1 MPADSGAQS
10 VSSLSRG
17 SRRDWF
23 AAGIVL
29 VVYAL
34 VQLAVLNGPHPH
46 DPAKYFDAGIAFP
59 NVDASRWTLRIG
71 LVAPVRAAVAV
82 LGPSE
87 AALYAVPFAVGL
99 LLTAS
104 VYATMLL
111 LFGERA
117 IAAAAALVAA
127 LNPYILLNSSFLYPD
142 TAAAATL
149 TAAFLCL
156 VCGARHADEQ
166 QGSWAAMVFVV
177 GAGVLFGWTYL
188 IREFSPLLLPGMVVV
203 LVLLR
208 YRTRQLVALA
218 AATLATVAVE
228 PVYGLL
234 RYGQPFVHL
243 RLLLVHRPEARVSQA
258 LERRMEP
265 IQEQLDTLLDTFVVF
280 PRLLLSWRS
289 GWAYLLLGAIFVIPL
304 ARCRDRRLW
313 LFASWCFG
321 CWIVMATVG
330 LVTLPSGRWLLNI
343 TNIRYWYPIFPPLVM
358 GAFGGL
364 AILIRSGRKVG
375 GIDLLHGVAG
385 GLVALALVPAISEYR
400 RCAAMDAW
408 SSDPRAS
415 WHELRAWLGTREAAN
430 YTLIRTDVNT
440 QRYLPAFMRTTF
452 GTRLWRGSVERLRT
466 RDYPDPPRRLIAR
479 TLILVNMQRAR
490 SPTTLSSLRRE
501 WAPVFVS
508 DDRIMVALAHRS
520 VIGDGEE
527 HETWPDVP
535 PERTKIADAKGCGLN
550 PYA

>member
-1 MPADSGAQS
+1 M
-10 VSSLSRG
+10 
-17 SRRDWF
+17 
-23 AAGIVL
+23 L
-29 VVYAL
+29 VVYAV
-34 VQLAVLNGPHPH
+34 VQLALLNGPHPH

-104 VYATMLL
+104 VYGTMLL
-111 LFGERA
+111 VFGERTL
-117 IAAAAALVAA
+117 AAAAALVAA
-127 LNPYILLNSSFLYPD
+127 LNPYILQNSSFLYPD
-142 TAAAATL
+142 TAATAILAAG
-149 TAAFLCL
+149 FFCL
-156 VCGARHADEQ
+156 VRGATDGDEGH
-166 QGSWAAMVFVV
+166 GSRAANVFVAA
-177 GAGVLFGWTYL
+177 AGVLFGWTYL
-188 IREFSPLLLPGMVVV
+188 IREFSPLLLPGMAVA

-208 YRTRQLVALA
+208 YRTRQIVPLA

-265 IQEQLDTLLDTFVVF
+265 IQEQLDTLLDTVVVF

-289 GWAYLLLGAIFVIPL
+289 GWAYLLLGAIFVIAL

-321 CWIVMATVG
+321 FWILMAAVG

-343 TNIRYWYPIFPPLVM
+343 TNIRYWYPILPPLVM
-358 GAFGGL
+358 AAFGGL
-364 AILIRSGRKVG
+364 GILVRSGRKVG
-375 GIDLLHGVAG
+375 GIDLLHGLAG
-385 GLVALALVPAISEYR
+385 GLVALALVPAIAEYR
-400 RCAAMDAW
+400 RCAATDAW
-408 SSDPRAS
+408 PSDPRAS
-415 WHELRAWLGTREAAN
+415 WHELREWLGTPEAGD
-430 YTLIRTDVNT
+430 YTLIRADANT
-440 QRYLPAFMRTTF
+440 RRYLPAFTRTTF
-452 GTRLWRGSVERLRT
+452 GTRLWRGKVEPLRP
-466 RDYPDPPRRLIAR
+466 RDHSDPARSLVAR
-479 TLILVNMQRAR
+479 TLILVNTQR
-490 SPTTLSSLRRE
+490 SSSGTTLSSLRRE
-501 WAPVFVS
+501 WAPVFVG
-508 DDRIMVALAHRS
+508 DDGIMVVLAHRS
-520 VIGDGEE
+520 VTRDSEA
-527 HETWPDVP
+527 HETWSHLAPQ
-535 PERTKIADAKGCGLN
+535 RTKIAAVRGCGLN